1 MSTYEISKSSLLS
14 LKAEILRKQQELG
27 KAKSE
32 NEIKIRN
39 LKKNSPLDLK
49 NKGIE
54 QRQTQDLSEE
64 EENLLKKSRE
74 TLEAKSKLYDK
85 LSNGT
90 AKLTE
95 AQAEYY
101 QRYLVRFDRK
111 SRVPD
116 LPPEDSEDDVDR
128 YPDSEEEI
136 SHSNYDPPKNPDEEW
151 VEYVDC
157 LGRTRTCLRK
167 DLHYLKSKDKD
178 LEQIVDSKRRNRG
191 KSRSRS
197 PEPPPSPEPERKSPE
212 PELSEE
218 NELLSSDMRREMLR
232 RQWEKEE
239 EELRNKSN
247 IHYQDILFNEARTH
261 GVGYYGFSKDEDVR
275 AKQQEALKKLRQ
287 ETTQQQKKSQEL
299 KAMREKQLAARV
311 RAAQNRKR
319 ERMGLPPLE
328 DEPEAPPPPEQPQ
341 EKPKEVDEAEKKLEE
356 KRKKHVRPWDMGKE
370 GVKEHYEYSQKEWV
384 DKKRK
389 ERPSEFAPPSAYK
402 REYRSTSK
410 REIDESERSL
420 HFTTKTT
427 KKDDKPK
434 AKPVPIVNEL
444 SDDEGDTLLAD
455 YRVASGVEVAP
466 PPTYDYYGPSDTKR
480 SKKEPQV
487 GNMSDSIEAGL
498 KYLREQLEKKQTGR
512 HSEDIFLS

>member
-1 MSTYEISKSSLLS
+1 LCILNIKLLFV
-14 LKAEILRKQQELG
+14 I
-27 KAKSE
+27 
-32 NEIKIRN
+32 
-39 LKKNSPLDLK
+39 
-49 NKGIE
+49 
-54 QRQTQDLSEE
+54 
-64 EENLLKKSRE
+64 
-74 TLEAKSKLYDK
+74 
-85 LSNGT
+85 
-90 AKLTE
+90 
-95 AQAEYY
+95 
-101 QRYLVRFDRK
+101 
-111 SRVPD
+111 
-116 LPPEDSEDDVDR
+116 
-128 YPDSEEEI
+128 
-136 SHSNYDPPKNPDEEW
+136 
-151 VEYVDC
+151 
-157 LGRTRTCLRK
+157 
-167 DLHYLKSKDKD
+167 
-178 LEQIVDSKRRNRG
+178 
-191 KSRSRS
+191 
-197 PEPPPSPEPERKSPE
+197 
-212 PELSEE
+212 
-218 NELLSSDMRREMLR
+218 
-232 RQWEKEE
+232 
-239 EELRNKSN
+239 
-247 IHYQDILFNEARTH
+247 EARTH

-444 SDDEGDTLLAD
+444 SDDESDTLLAD
-455 YRVASGVEVAP
+455 YRVASGGVEVAP